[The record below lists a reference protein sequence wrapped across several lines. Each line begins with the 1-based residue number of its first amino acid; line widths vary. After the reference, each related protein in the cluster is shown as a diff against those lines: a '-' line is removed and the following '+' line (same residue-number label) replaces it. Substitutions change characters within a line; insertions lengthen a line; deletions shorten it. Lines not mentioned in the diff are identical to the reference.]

1 MPLDSAA
8 RAERAPWLRL
18 VLTTG
23 VGAGTALSL
32 LRAYGLP
39 EAIFAAGTGA
49 LARVAGTDV
58 AARLTG
64 TDATREGAIAAA
76 LDWAQGP
83 DRHLIS
89 LADPRYPARLL
100 EIGDPPPLLYVTG
113 DPATLALPTLA
124 VVGSRHATAAGQGN
138 ARAFAH
144 SLADAGLAIASGLAL
159 GIDAAAHRGALEAAE
174 GRTVAVLGTGI
185 DSVYPAENREL
196 ARQVAARGALVSELP
211 LGTAPQRWNFPRR
224 NRLIAGLSMGVL
236 VVEAATR
243 SGSLI
248 TARLAGEFGR
258 EVFAIPGSIHSP
270 VARGCHAL
278 IRQGAKLV
286 ESADDVLSELRIL
299 RARPAPAATAQASAA
314 EAAGQSGSGIAAAV
328 LATMGWDPARFDELA
343 QRVGQEAGA
352 LNETL
357 LELELS
363 GVVERLADGRYQRR
377 GS

>member
-8 RAERAPWLRL
+8 REERALWLRL
-18 VLTTG
+18 VLTPG

-49 LARVAGTDV
+49 LTRVAGSEV
-58 AARLTG
+58 AARLTAS
-64 TDATREGAIAAA
+64 DATRDTAVAAA
-76 LDWAQGP
+76 LDWAEATG
-83 DRHLIS
+83 RHLIT

-100 EIGDPPPLLYVTG
+100 EIGDPPPLLYLAG
-113 DPATLALPTLA
+113 DPAALALPALA
-124 VVGSRHATAAGQGN
+124 VVGSRSCTAAGEGN
-138 ARAFAH
+138 ARAFAR
-144 SLADAGLAIASGLAL
+144 SLADAGLAIVSGLAL
-159 GIDAAAHRGALEAAE
+159 GIDAAAHRGAIDTPG
-174 GRTVAVLGTGI
+174 GRTVAILGTGL
-185 DSVYPAENREL
+185 DTVYPAEHREL
-196 ARQVAARGALVSELP
+196 ARQVAARGAMVSELP

-286 ESADDVLSELRIL
+286 ESADDVLSELRIA
-299 RARPAPAATAQASAA
+299 RTRPASV
-314 EAAGQSGSGIAAAV
+314 AAAV
-328 LATMGWDPARFDELA
+328 EPAKAALAGATADGAALLATLGWDPAGLDELA
-343 QRVGQEAGA
+343 QRTGQGTGA
-352 LNETL
+352 LSETM
-357 LELELS
+357 LELELA

-377 GS
+377 

>member
-8 RAERAPWLRL
+8 RDERAPWLRL
-18 VLTTG
+18 VLTPG

-49 LARVAGTDV
+49 LARVTGTEV
-58 AARLTG
+58 AARLKG
-64 TDATREGAIAAA
+64 NDAARDTAVTAA

-100 EIGDPPPLLYVTG
+100 EIGDPPPLLYVVG
-113 DPATLALPTLA
+113 DPAALALPALA
-124 VVGSRHATAAGQGN
+124 VVGSRSCTAAGQDN
-138 ARAFAH
+138 ARAFARA
-144 SLADAGLAIASGLAL
+144 LADAGLAIVSGLAL
-159 GIDAAAHRGALEAAE
+159 GIDAAAHRGALDAAD
-174 GRTVAVLGTGI
+174 GRTIAILGTGL
-185 DSVYPAENREL
+185 DTVYPAENRDL
-196 ARQVAARGALVSELP
+196 ARQVAERGALVSELP

-236 VVEAATR
+236 VVEAAKR

-286 ESADDVLSELRIL
+286 ESADDVLSELRMP
-299 RARPAPAATAQASAA
+299 RTRPASAA
-314 EAAGQSGSGIAAAV
+314 AEQLDQAGAASQGASAGATAL
-328 LATMGWDPARFDELA
+328 LASLGWDPAGFDELV
-343 QRVGQEAGA
+343 QRMGVGAGA

-377 GS
+377 G